1 MGIDRRVN
9 MENQLTIIYVVSDS
23 LGETAEL
30 VAKAAAV
37 QFNSSVGE
45 IKKFPFTV
53 DEEQIKEIIDE
64 ATTEK
69 CIIAFTI
76 VDPGLREYLIN
87 MASQN
92 NIPVIDIMGPL
103 IGAIEKVTNQEA
115 RGEAGLNRLLDE
127 DYFKKIEAIE
137 FAVKYDDGKDPRG
150 AKMADVV
157 LIGISRTSKTPLS
170 MYLAHRNIK
179 AANIPI
185 VPEIEPPKELFQ
197 ISPKKIIGL
206 TTDPMVLNH
215 IRQERLKALGLDA
228 DANYAN
234 MDRILQ
240 ELEYAESIM
249 KRIGCP
255 IIDVS
260 TKAVEETAAIILEII
275 KGGK

>member
-1 MGIDRRVN
+1 LGIDRRVN

-45 IKKFPFTV
+45 IKKYPFTV

>member
-45 IKKFPFTV
+45 IKKYPFTV